1 MEPLRLLAQPDPI
14 TLPMWIWPVIYG
26 IIGVFVILIL
36 IAIVRRFLFI
46 CPPNEVLIFSGRTY
60 RMPDGTRRGFNV
72 VFGGTGWRTPI
83 IGKVDR
89 MSLNTMEVPITVR
102 NVYSKGGIPLH
113 VDAIANIKIS
123 SDSRVV
129 GNAIER
135 FLGRDPNE
143 IRRVAKETL
152 EGHLRGTLATLT
164 PEEVNEDRL
173 MFAEA
178 LSRESEED
186 LSKLGLHV
194 DTLKIQH
201 VADDMG
207 YLDATGRRAIA
218 NVIREAEIAESNS
231 KRAAEQAE
239 AENQGRANVIK
250 ANVEANIARMTND
263 LRRIQAELES
273 EVRSQEER
281 TAAAAREARATAEQ
295 ELQKVRAELAT
306 IQLQSDTILPA
317 EAERQARE
325 FRARGDAAVIR
336 ERGKAV
342 AEALELL
349 NHAWREAGPTALQIA
364 LIEDI
369 EKILASAA
377 AGVTKVKIDGIQI
390 VDSGDG
396 ATLANYVGNYPAML
410 DTVFAAI
417 EKTTGIDIPG
427 TISGQEKQK

>member
-1 MEPLRLLAQPDPI
+1 MEPLRLLAQPDPV
-14 TLPMWIWPVIYG
+14 TLPAWIWPVIYG
-26 IIGVFVILIL
+26 IAGVFVILIL

-123 SDSRVV
+123 SDSRIV

-218 NVIREAEIAESNS
+218 NVIREAEIAESNA

-250 ANVEANIARMTND
+250 ANVEANIAKMNNE

-306 IQLQSDTILPA
+306 IQLQADTVLPA

-325 FRARGDAAVIR
+325 YRARGESALIR

-349 NHAWREAGPTALQIA
+349 NQAWKEAGPTALQIA

-369 EKILASAA
+369 EKILATAA
-377 AGVTKVKIDGIQI
+377 QGVTKVKIDGIQI

-410 DTVFAAI
+410 DTVFGAI